1 MQFHQPLWDSLGNA
15 AQIQCGRVAR
25 HLSQRDSLGV
35 NKETN
40 WLPRPP
46 SDPFNL
52 TIRVYQP
59 RRTLLDGTY
68 KNLPIKKVS

>member
-1 MQFHQPLWDSLGNA
+1 
-15 AQIQCGRVAR
+15 
-25 HLSQRDSLGV
+25 V

>member
-1 MQFHQPLWDSLGNA
+1 MRT
-15 AQIQCGRVAR
+15 GRST
-25 HLSQRDSLGV
+25 LSQHDSPGA